1 MSNRGRNISG
11 ALMLIVLAVAI
22 VLWKLNIFN
31 LPVVFA
37 GVSTWGLIIAA
48 FMVWIII
55 HSIADLSFGGIFLPL
70 AVICI
75 IFDKPLGIEAITPWI
90 VLIVAVMLTVA
101 FNMLFPKRHRHHHH
115 HDEIDFGHKFTES
128 TSTDNDEY
136 VMHSMKFGSATKYVR
151 SQNLK
156 EADLRSQFGELSVFF
171 DGAQV
176 PGGKVYIHV
185 NASFG
190 EMQLFIPAGWK
201 LENKVKVSLG
211 DCTDRGTNVIPAD
224 NAVVCVIEGS
234 VSFGELEINRI

>member
-1 MSNRGRNISG
+1 
-11 ALMLIVLAVAI
+11 
-22 VLWKLNIFN
+22 
-31 LPVVFA
+31 
-37 GVSTWGLIIAA
+37 
-48 FMVWIII
+48 
-55 HSIADLSFGGIFLPL
+55 
-70 AVICI
+70 
-75 IFDKPLGIEAITPWI
+75 
-90 VLIVAVMLTVA
+90 
-101 FNMLFPKRHRHHHH
+101 
-115 HDEIDFGHKFTES
+115 
-128 TSTDNDEY
+128 
-136 VMHSMKFGSATKYVR
+136 MHSMKFGSATKYIR

-176 PGGKVYIHV
+176 PEGKVFIHV